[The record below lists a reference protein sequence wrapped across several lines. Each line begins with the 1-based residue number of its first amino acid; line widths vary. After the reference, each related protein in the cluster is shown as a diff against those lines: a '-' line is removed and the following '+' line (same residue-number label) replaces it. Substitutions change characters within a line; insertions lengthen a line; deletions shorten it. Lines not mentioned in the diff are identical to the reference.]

1 MAIRRVFLVDGL
13 LALGVPVQAWGDI
26 CDIGR
31 DDQIWW
37 DWRKDDTGCPHTA
50 PTPVELHKM
59 TADDHAFF
67 PVRRA
72 S

>member
-1 MAIRRVFLVDGL
+1 MDGS
-13 LALGVPVQAWGDI
+13 LALDVPVEAWGDI
-26 CDIGR
+26 CDTGR

-37 DWRKDDTGCPHTA
+37 NWRKDDTGCPHTA
-50 PTPVELHKM
+50 PSSVEPHKM
-59 TADDHAFF
+59 ITDDNAFF